1 MAKKASS
8 QTEKSVTEIAREALR
23 LLGNKHLPA
32 TPDAYKAAYY
42 EVAGMPPPDETPQK
56 AAPQELPDEKKT
68 DEEKRAAAEKK
79 AAEEK
84 RLAEAMGVLEDFA
97 QQLIRLHN
105 ETSDYGHHL
114 LEAIQKK
121 NFKKYEQVLTDLLK
135 KHLIQSSERIPIVDE
150 VPDKSVTDELRE
162 LLIRTLSFGLTS
174 LLHDD
179 PELAEEAHNLG
190 EALRDI
196 KEAVKFEGITPRLRE
211 FCFKIEMKGATSTQQ
226 QKLLLRLFRLLL
238 NNIGELLDDDSWL
251 KGQLEVMQEMIAGPV
266 DARALEDLESN
277 LKEVIYKQG
286 LLKHSLNDA
295 RESIKQL
302 LISFIERLSYMTE
315 STGNYQNRIK
325 SLSDRISK
333 TKNVNELNEILD
345 AIMYETNAIQ
355 TDAVV
360 SYNQM
365 RSTQTKVEEAES
377 RIRTLE
383 TQLEEVSGLVREDM
397 LTGSL
402 NRRGMEDAFE
412 REIARAERHNTNLCV
427 AFLDLDDFKN
437 INETYGHLAGDDAL
451 VHLVRTV
458 KNTLRPTDIVARYGG
473 EEFLIIFP
481 ETTVDDS
488 VSIMQR
494 VQRELT
500 RHFFMYKKQRI
511 LFTFSAGVAMHV
523 NGDHWDAVT
532 HRANQAMR
540 AAKKAGKNR
549 VFAAE

>member
-1 MAKKASS
+1 MTKKTSS
-8 QTEKSVTEIAREALR
+8 KTEKSVTEIAREALG
-23 LLGNKHLPA
+23 LLGKRHIPA
-32 TPDAYKAAYY
+32 TPEAYKAAYY
-42 EVAGMPPPDETPQK
+42 EVAGMAPPEDPPKKAVRE
-56 AAPQELPDEKKT
+56 AAPAD
-68 DEEKRAAAEKK
+68 DRAAEEKRAAD
-79 AAEEK
+79 EK
-84 RLAEAMGVLEDFA
+84 RLTEAMAVLEDFA

-135 KHLIQSSERIPIVDE
+135 KHLNQSPDRVALVDE
-150 VPDKSVTDELRE
+150 VPDKSVADELRE

-174 LLHDD
+174 LLHDEPD
-179 PELAEEAHNLG
+179 LAEEAFNLG
-190 EALRDI
+190 EALKDI
-196 KEAVKFEGITPRLRE
+196 KETIKFEGFTPRLRD
-211 FCFKIEMKGATSTQQ
+211 FCFKIEMKGATSTRQQ
-226 QKLLLRLFRLLL
+226 ELLLRLFRLLL

-251 KGQLEVMQEMIAGPV
+251 RGQLEVMQEMISGPV
-266 DARALEDLESN
+266 NARALEDLESN
-277 LKEVIYKQG
+277 LKDVIYKQG

-302 LISFIERLSYMTE
+302 LISFIERLAHMTE

-325 SLSDRISK
+325 SLSERISN

-365 RSTQTKVEEAES
+365 RTTQTKVEEAES
-377 RIRTLE
+377 RIKSLE

-412 REIARAERHNTNLCV
+412 REIARAERNDTRLCV
-427 AFLDLDDFKN
+427 AFLDLDDFKQ

-451 VHLVRTV
+451 IHLVRTV
-458 KNTLRPTDIVARYGG
+458 KQTIRPTDIVARYGG

-481 ETTVDDS
+481 ETAVEDS
-488 VSIMQR
+488 ITIMQR

-511 LFTFSAGVAMHV
+511 IFTFSAGVAMHV
-523 NGDHWDAVT
+523 NGDHWDTVT
-532 HRANQAMR
+532 HRANQAMQ

-549 VFAAE
+549 VFPAE

>member
-1 MAKKASS
+1 MTRKASS
-8 QTEKSVTEIAREALR
+8 QTEKSVRDIARDALL
-23 LLGNKHLPA
+23 LLGNRRIPA
-32 TPDAYKAAYY
+32 TPEAYREAYY
-42 EVAGMPPPDETPQK
+42 EVAGTAPPEDSSTK
-56 AAPQELPDEKKT
+56 M
-68 DEEKRAAAEKK
+68 
-79 AAEEK
+79 AEEK
-84 RLAEAMGVLEDFA
+84 KVSEAVGVLEDFA

-114 LEAIQKK
+114 LDAIQKK
-121 NFKKYEQVLTDLLK
+121 NFRKYEQILNDLLK
-135 KHLIQSSERIPIVDE
+135 NHLRQSPERVPLVDE
-150 VPDKSVTDELRE
+150 VPEKSTTDELRE
-162 LLIRTLSFGLTS
+162 LLIRTISFGLTS
-174 LLHDD
+174 LLHDS
-179 PELAEEAHNLG
+179 PELAEEASSLG
-190 EALRDI
+190 EALQ
-196 KEAVKFEGITPRLRE
+196 EASDTARLNSITTRLRD

-226 QKLLLRLFRLLL
+226 QELLLRLFRLLL

-251 KGQLEVMQEMIAGPV
+251 KGQLETMQEMIEGPV
-266 DARALEDLESN
+266 SARALEDLETN
-277 LKEVIYKQG
+277 LKDVIYKQG

-302 LISFIERLSYMTE
+302 LISFIERLAYMTE
-315 STGNYQNRIK
+315 STGNYHKRIK
-325 SLSDRISK
+325 SLSEKISQ

-345 AIMYETNAIQ
+345 TIMHETNAIQ

-365 RSTQTKVEEAES
+365 RTTQTKVDEAEA

-383 TQLEEVSGLVREDM
+383 VQLEEVSELVREDM

-402 NRRGMEDAFE
+402 NRRGMEDAFD
-412 REIARAERHNTNLCV
+412 REIARAERMNTSLCV
-427 AFLDLDDFKN
+427 AFLDLDDFKH

-458 KNTLRPTDIVARYGG
+458 KQTLRPTDIVARYGG

-481 ETTVDDS
+481 ETTVEDS

-500 RHFFMYKKQRI
+500 KHFFMYKKQRI
-511 LFTFSAGVAMHV
+511 IFTFSAGVAMHTK
-523 NGDHWDAVT
+523 GDHWDTVT
-532 HRANQAMR
+532 HRANQAMA

-549 VFAAE
+549 VFAAEP